1 MIIYFKNLENSYENI
16 VIIWNYIYNYYYVTK
31 IQIYGGVMELLNGL
45 VETINEYL
53 WGYILIVMLISI
65 GIYFT
70 FKTKFVQFRLFREM
84 FRLLGDGI
92 DSGKKQEGKIS
103 SFQAFCIST
112 ASRVGTGNIAG
123 IAIAIVTGG
132 PGAIFWMWLIALIG
146 SASSFVESTLAQIYK
161 IKDGKSFRGGPAY
174 YMEQGLNKRWM
185 GVIFSVL
192 ITLCFAFVFNAVQ
205 ANTVSLA
212 FKNAFGIERIVMG
225 VILSVLTA
233 VVIFG
238 GVHRIAKISEI
249 IVPIFAVLYIL
260 VSLFIVIKNITL
272 IPGVISDIFASAL
285 NFREMTVGIFAG
297 TILTGIKRGLFSNEA
312 GMGSAPNAAAIA
324 NVTHPVKQG
333 LIQSLGV
340 FTDTIV
346 ICSCTAFMVLLYQD
360 YSTIDLT
367 GIELTQAALS
377 YHIGSIGHIFI
388 AVCIFLFAFSSI
400 VGNYYYGESNLEF
413 MFESKI
419 ILNIF
424 RAMVVG
430 MVMFGSLAK
439 IQIVWDLADLFMG
452 LMAIINLIAIVM
464 LGKYAFIALKDYE
477 KQKKSGIKDPVFDPS
492 KIAGLE
498 NITSW
503 NDEEEVSE
511 II

>member
-1 MIIYFKNLENSYENI
+1 
-16 VIIWNYIYNYYYVTK
+16 
-31 IQIYGGVMELLNGL
+31 MELLNGL